1 MTPKLRFNEIDD
13 PWIQYILG
21 DIMTFKNGI
30 NANKEDYG
38 SGIKFINVLDIINN
52 NYITNENIIGSVT
65 IEEKEFSKNSI
76 EYGDIL
82 FQRSSETRDE
92 VGQANVYLDKSKKSV
107 FGGFVIR
114 GRSTSD
120 YNPIFMNF

>member
-30 NANKEDYG
+30 NANKENYG

-65 IEEKEFSKNSI
+65 IEEKEFSKNYLHQI
-76 EYGDIL
+76 TIL
-82 FQRSSETRDE
+82 FS
-92 VGQANVYLDKSKKSV
+92 
-107 FGGFVIR
+107 
-114 GRSTSD
+114 
-120 YNPIFMNF
+120 